1 MQTTFGTLG
10 LIGTGVM
17 ARGIARLAIDSGQKV
32 KVWARTPA
40 SAGHLIEYLTQKCKT
55 LPEQDERVVWAV
67 APDVLAGA
75 DVVVESIAED
85 LSSKRARLAA
95 IAGVVKSTTIVA
107 TNTSSLRVAEIMSGF
122 KDPERCLGMHF
133 MNPPYRIT
141 LVEIVPLAQTSE
153 QNVEL
158 AKQFCREL
166 GREPVVVP
174 DVRGFV
180 LNRVLFPMICEAIA
194 VYESGKTSPT
204 DIDRILKLGARHPM
218 GPLELADFIGLD
230 VCLAILNN
238 LQGDMPPT
246 VGISLSVLA
255 DLVGKEHRG
264 RKTGCGFYTYDR

>member
-1 MQTTFGTLG
+1 MQTSGTLG

-17 ARGIARLAIDSGQKV
+17 ARGIARLAIDSGRKV
-32 KVWARTPA
+32 RVWARTPA
-40 SAGHLIEYLTQKCKT
+40 SAGRLTEYLTQKCKG
-55 LPEQDERVVWAV
+55 LPEQDESV
-67 APDVLAGA
+67 AWSVSPDVLAGT

-85 LSSKRARLAA
+85 LSSKQARLAA
-95 IAGVVKSTTIVA
+95 ITEVVKSTTIVA

-122 KDPERCLGMHF
+122 KNLERCLGMHF
-133 MNPPYRIT
+133 MNPPYRIS

-153 QNVEL
+153 QSVEL

-174 DVRGFV
+174 DARGFV

-194 VYESGKTSPT
+194 VYESGEASPT

-238 LQGDMPPT
+238 LQSDMPRT
-246 VGISLSVLA
+246 VGTSLSVLA
-255 DLVGKEHRG
+255 DLVGKGRRG
-264 RKTGCGFYTYDR
+264 TKTGCGFHKYDR